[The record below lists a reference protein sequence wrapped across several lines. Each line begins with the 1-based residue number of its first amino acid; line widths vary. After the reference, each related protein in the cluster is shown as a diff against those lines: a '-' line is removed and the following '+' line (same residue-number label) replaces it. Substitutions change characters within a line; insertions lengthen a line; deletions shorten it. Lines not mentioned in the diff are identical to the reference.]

1 MSVKV
6 TLLDAIGREILDEQ
20 GPSVS
25 WDLQP
30 NHVGVEYRSSGRL
43 FVETNPEF
51 APVPVPQ
58 KYYQVCFI
66 TLLFY
71 TQPTVNLI
79 IVCI

>member
-1 MSVKV
+1 MTVKV

-25 WDLQP
+25 WDIQP
-30 NHVGVEYRSSGRL
+30 YHVGVEYRSSGRL

-58 KYYQVCFI
+58 KYYHVCFF
-66 TLLFY
+66 LHFY
-71 TQPTVNLI
+71 SILNLQYI
-79 IVCI
+79 